1 MRPSSLSPVR
11 RLPRAPLA
19 LVAAGLLLVGFVVAA
34 PDVLAHHAQIEASTD
49 CSGVVEWSARAWS
62 GSSQAEQTNNEV
74 RVWYLADAGSQAEV
88 DVATGAFNITN
99 AYRFGGRFD
108 WPDPAL
114 TSLTL
119 FVQEQVRWG
128 LDEDGAEPGSARS
141 ATIFR
146 PTGCD
151 PAPEVDPTE
160 PPVDEPVPT
169 TSVVPPAPD
178 EPVAPPVTPAVES
191 TPGTPSVAAA
201 LACAPEGGVVTI
213 NLSNTS
219 PPGEADSILFVVGD
233 PLADPGSPISAVQFV
248 VVPAGES
255 RLVVFERLAEGE
267 HSIPISADGTPLAPV
282 VVVVE
287 CQKPQLVGLL
297 QECAEGGVILGLA
310 NPGPSPATL
319 VVSKDGAEVE
329 TVTVPAVSTVEV
341 FVPMD
346 EGETAAITVSQG
358 DEVIGSITVTRTC
371 ASPPTTPTS
380 VAPPPTIS
388 TQSIE
393 PPPAEVLGTVQT
405 RSGGSTSTG
414 SLPVTGSSTGRLVV
428 LALGLVMCGA
438 GLFLFSRSRLASSGR
453 AVPG

>member
-34 PDVLAHHAQIEASTD
+34 PDVLAHHAQIEASAD

-74 RVWYLADAGSQAEV
+74 RVWYLAGEGSQPEV
-88 DVATGAFNITN
+88 DLATGAFNITN
-99 AYRFGGRFD
+99 AYRFSGQFD
-108 WPDPAL
+108 WPDPAV

-119 FVQEQVRWG
+119 FVQEQVSWG
-128 LDEDGAEPGSARS
+128 LDESGAEPGSPRS
-141 ATIFR
+141 VTIVQ
-146 PTGCD
+146 PTGCE
-151 PAPEVDPTE
+151 PAPDVDPTE
-160 PPVDEPVPT
+160 PPVDEASPT
-169 TSVVPPAPD
+169 TSVTTSPPEAT
-178 EPVAPPVTPAVES
+178 APPPEIGAVES

-219 PPGEADSILFVVGD
+219 PPGQADSIVFVVGD

-255 RLVVFERLAEGE
+255 RLVVFERLAEGQ

-319 VVSKDGAEVE
+319 VVSKDGTEVE
-329 TVTVPAVSTVEV
+329 AVTVPAVSTVEV

-346 EGETAAITVSQG
+346 EGETAAITVTEG

-371 ASPPTTPTS
+371 TSPPATPTS
-380 VAPPPTIS
+380 VTPPPTIS
-388 TQSIE
+388 MQSIE

-405 RSGGSTSTG
+405 RSGPTTTG
-414 SLPVTGSSTGRLVV
+414 SLPVMGAESGRLAL
-428 LALGLVMCGA
+428 LAAGLVMCGA
-438 GLFLFSRSRLASSGR
+438 GLLLLSRRHPSLHRGT
-453 AVPG
+453 G